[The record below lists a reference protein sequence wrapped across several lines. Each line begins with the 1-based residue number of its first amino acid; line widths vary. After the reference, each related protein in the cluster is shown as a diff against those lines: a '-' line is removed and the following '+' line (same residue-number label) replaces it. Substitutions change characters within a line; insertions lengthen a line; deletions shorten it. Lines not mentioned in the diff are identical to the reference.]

1 MMRKLPPMQAVRAF
15 EAAARH
21 GSFARAAEELS
32 VTAAAISQQVRY
44 LEDRL
49 EVPLFTRHARGVTLT
64 SAGRDY
70 ADALASA
77 LDLVAAATERLR
89 YAERAGKLTI
99 ATTPSFAAKWLM
111 PRLIGFQTEHPDLD
125 VRLSTSNALID
136 LAHQDVDVAVR
147 YGTGRWAD
155 LEAEFLM
162 PTELFPV
169 CSPALRDGEP
179 PLRVPQDLAHH
190 TMLHLMIDDW
200 AGWLEAAAL
209 DAIDTRRGP
218 RYSDASLLIQ
228 AAVAGHGVAL
238 GQYVLVADDLAAG
251 RLVEPFDLRI
261 PGEKAYYV
269 VAPSGALDRP
279 KIRAFHD
286 WLRAE
291 ALAGA
296 ARH

>member
-1 MMRKLPPMQAVRAF
+1 MTRKLPPMQAVRAF

-49 EVPLFTRHARGVTLT
+49 DVPLFTRHARGVTLT

-89 YAERAGKLTI
+89 YAERAGQLTI

-111 PRLIGFQTEHPDLD
+111 PRLIGFQTKNPDLD
-125 VRLSTSNALID
+125 VRLSTSNALVD
-136 LAHQDVDVAVR
+136 LARQGVDVAVR
-147 YGTGRWAD
+147 YGGGRWPG
-155 LEAEFLM
+155 LEAELLM

-169 CSPALRDGEP
+169 CSPTLRDGEP
-179 PLRVPQDLAHH
+179 PLRVPADLAGH

-200 AGWLEAAAL
+200 AEWLEAAGIES
-209 DAIDTRRGP
+209 IDTRRGP
-218 RYSDASLLIQ
+218 RYSDAALLIQ

-261 PGEKAYYV
+261 PGDKAYYV
-269 VAPSGALDRP
+269 VAPPGMLERP
-279 KIRAFHD
+279 KIRAFRD
-286 WLRAE
+286 WLLAE
-291 ALAGA
+291 AHAGA